1 MSSNQQT
8 TKFDTSEDFLS
19 MAANIGDAL
28 QLQAVGAKGQR
39 YLSKLIGYLNKRSIT
54 VTRPKSGDELVA
66 ISVGEQLFV
75 RGFAGAKTYEYT
87 ATVLAVSDQPYPHL
101 HLSFP
106 ESVSALQMRG
116 AIRIKTHLSCF
127 IVAAV
132 NGLKMPATIN
142 DLSTSGASI
151 ISTAKLGE
159 KGEAIQIN
167 VNLATED
174 EEQSYAISA
183 IIRNVGEKNDDN
195 TVSYGVEFVS
205 TTNRTRIALQTY
217 VYSILIAKQGD

>member
-1 MSSNQQT
+1 MTNNQQT
-8 TKFDTSEDFLS
+8 TKLDTSEDFLS

-28 QLQAVGAKGQR
+28 QLQGLGVKGQR
-39 YLSKLIGYLNKRSIT
+39 YFSKLVGYLNKHSIT
-54 VTRPKSGDELVA
+54 VTQPKAGDALVEV
-66 ISVGEQLFV
+66 SVGDQFFV

-87 ATVLAVSDQPYPHL
+87 ANVLAVASQPYPHL

-106 ESVSALQMRG
+106 EQVSTLQMRG
-116 AIRIKTHLSCF
+116 AIRIKIQMPCF

-151 ISTAKLGE
+151 VSNVKLGQRS
-159 KGEAIQIN
+159 EAIQIN
-167 VNLATED
+167 VSLPIEGEVQA
-174 EEQSYAISA
+174 YAISA
-183 IIRNVGEKNDDN
+183 VIRNVGQANDEN
-195 TVSYGVEFVS
+195 SVTYGVEFVG

>member
-1 MSSNQQT
+1 MSNNQQT

-28 QLQAVGAKGQR
+28 QLQGLGAEGQR
-39 YLSKLIGYLNKRSIT
+39 YFAKLVGYLNKRSMT
-54 VTRPKSGDELVA
+54 VTQPKSGDVPVNV
-66 ISVGEQLFV
+66 SVGDQFFV

-87 ATVLAVSDQPYPHL
+87 ATVLAVASQPYPHM

-106 ESVSALQMRG
+106 DQVSTLQMRG
-116 AIRIKTHLSCF
+116 AIRIKTQLPCF

-132 NGLKMPATIN
+132 SGLKMPAAIN

-151 ISTAKLGE
+151 ISNVKLGQR
-159 KGEAIQIN
+159 GEAIQIN
-167 VNLATED
+167 VNLPID
-174 EEQSYAISA
+174 GEEQAYAISA
-183 IIRNVGEKNDDN
+183 IIRNVGEANPDN
-195 TVSYGVEFVS
+195 SVTYGVEFVS